1 MDSTTV
7 ADVMTRNVVTVE
19 PTTPFKDIVE
29 TLADAGIS
37 AVGVLDPNGTI
48 LGVVSEADL
57 LCRQEHQDDPDEHRS
72 AIFAGH
78 HTREQW
84 RKSTA
89 LTAADLMT
97 APALTI
103 TAKAT
108 LPSAA
113 RILAHAE
120 VRRLFVLDDHQLVG
134 VLSRRDLLKTF
145 LTTDAELR
153 ATVDREVFE
162 HVLHANPDN
171 VLATVEHGVVLLTGR
186 LEYEGDMTTAV
197 RLIKAIPGVIAVKNR
212 LGYTWNGDSA
222 PVTAAALPS

>member
-7 ADVMTRNVVTVE
+7 ADVMTRNVVTVG
-19 PTTPFKDIVE
+19 PKTPFKDIVE
-29 TLADAGIS
+29 ILADAGIS
-37 AVGVLDPNGTI
+37 AVPVLDPNGTV

-57 LCRQEHQDDPDEHRS
+57 LCRQEHQDDLNEHRS
-72 AIFAGH
+72 SIFAGH

-103 TAKAT
+103 PARAF

-113 RILAHAE
+113 RILARAE
-120 VRRLFVLDDHQLVG
+120 VRRLFVLDGHQLVG

-145 LTTDAELR
+145 LTPDTYLR
-153 ATVDREVFE
+153 ATVGRDVFD
-162 HVLHANPDN
+162 HALHANPDN

-186 LEYEGDMTTAV
+186 LEYEGDVTTAV
-197 RLIKAIPGVIAVKNR
+197 RLI
-212 LGYTWNGDSA
+212 
-222 PVTAAALPS
+222 